1 MDSFIILF
9 NIFKL
14 INYFFSIIIAY
25 YSYNIYKERLSFR
38 IIVQDQEDRHKYDS
52 CKVYNLES
60 KHMYYNPKTHNPKT
74 HNIKEN
80 YLYDNSG
87 VYNLKS
93 SISI

>member
-1 MDSFIILF
+1 MGLDSSIILF

-38 IIVQDQEDRHKYDS
+38 IIVQDKEDRHKYDKS
-52 CKVYNLES
+52 KVSNLES
-60 KHMYYNPKTHNPKT
+60 KHMYYNPKASNP
-74 HNIKEN
+74 KEN
-80 YLYDNSG
+80 YLYDNSRL
-87 VYNLKS
+87 YNLKS